1 MALFK
6 GTRVHLPRRAYLDE
20 DGARTRRNAGCMVC
34 CQHEHYAA
42 GAGGDYGYEVDG
54 ARITY
59 GRGVLAE
66 IGEAA
71 KALRM
76 TRVAVFVDPYLRD
89 KPFVKTALDALAAAK
104 IDTVTYTDIA
114 IEPTDV
120 SFKNAAAFAV
130 DGAFDGFVSIGGGST
145 IDTCKAADLYST
157 YPADFMD
164 YVNAPIGAGR
174 AIPGPLKPHIAC
186 PTTSG
191 TGSECTGIAIFDLL
205 AMNAKTGIRA
215 RELRP
220 TLGIIDPDVTRSL
233 PATVVACSGFDV
245 LSHALE
251 SYTAKPYTKRARVAP
266 GVARPLSQGANPYS
280 DVGCIGALEIIGEHI
295 VRAVNDP
302 YDDVAR
308 ERMMFAAMLAGIAF
322 GNAGCHL
329 PHAMSYAVSG
339 LVKDFRAPDYPS
351 QEAMVPHGMSV
362 ILNAPAV
369 FRFTAPACPERHLDA
384 AAKLGADVRGAS
396 FADAGEVLS
405 GRIVELMKATGI
417 PSGLAAVGYGSGDID
432 ALADGSFPQKSLI
445 DNAPCE
451 TSREQLRSLYANAL
465 NHW

>member
-1 MALFK
+1 M
-6 GTRVHLPRRAYLDE
+6 
-20 DGARTRRNAGCMVC
+20 NC
-34 CQHEHYAA
+34 CQHEHYASSTD
-42 GAGGDYGYEVDG
+42 GDYGYEVDG

-71 KALRM
+71 KVLHMKRI
-76 TRVAVFVDPYLRD
+76 AVFVDPNLRD
-89 KPFVKTALDALAAAK
+89 RDFVKTALDSLREAK
-104 IDTVTYTDIA
+104 LDPVVYTDIA
-114 IEPTDV
+114 VEPTDA
-120 SFKNAAAFAV
+120 SFKQAAAFAV
-130 DGAFDGFVSIGGGST
+130 DGKFDGYVSIGGGST
-145 IDTCKAADLYST
+145 MDTAKAADLYAT

-186 PTTSG
+186 PTTCG
-191 TGSECTGIAIFDLL
+191 TGSECTGIAIFDYV

-233 PATVVACSGFDV
+233 PPMVVACSGFDV

-251 SYTAKPYTKRARVAP
+251 SYTALPYTRHPRSPK
-266 GVARPLSQGANPYS
+266 GVARSLSQGANPYS
-280 DVGCIGALEIIGEHI
+280 DVGCIGALPIIGEHI
-295 VRAVNDP
+295 ARAVNDP
-302 YDDVAR
+302 SDEVAR

-339 LVKDFRAPDYPS
+339 NVKEFKAPGYAPD
-351 QEAMVPHGMSV
+351 EAMIPHGMSV

-369 FRFTAPACPERHLDA
+369 FRFTAQACPERHLDA
-384 AAKLGADVRGAS
+384 ARMLGADVRSAGLD
-396 FADAGEVLS
+396 DAGEVLS
-405 GRIVELMKATGI
+405 TRITELMKATAI
-417 PSGLAAVGYGSGDID
+417 PNGLAAVGYGKQDVD
-432 ALADGSFPQKSLI
+432 TLVEGSFPQRGLI
-445 DNAPCE
+445 NNAPRE
-451 TSREQLRSLYANAL
+451 TSKEQLHTLYSNAL
-465 NHW
+465 SHW